1 MLKRRDGCLQVSWG
15 LLQPVGDATPHTEP
29 YRHSSV
35 LNCAWGKVMS
45 IRRVLLLGNHTPR
58 QCGIA
63 TFTAD
68 LADALGQAQPD
79 LEVLVAAMDDGSV
92 HTYPERVTLSIP
104 QHDAEAY
111 ARAAETINALN
122 VDVVCVQHEFG
133 IYGGPAGSYL
143 LTLLRG
149 LEAPIV
155 TTLHTVLET
164 YSPEQRS
171 VIEEL
176 AVLSERLVVMS
187 TRAVGFLTAQG
198 VPAGKVEFIHHG
210 MPLLDFDRDAEK
222 ARLGLDGRE
231 VILTFGLLSPNKG
244 LETAI
249 RALPDVVSGH
259 PHLTYLILGATHPHL
274 REREGETYRE
284 GLIALAASLGVGD
297 HVRFENRFATLD
309 ELGRYIAA
317 ADIYLTPYLN
327 REQITSGTL
336 AYALG
341 NGKAVVSTPY
351 WHAEELLAD
360 DRGVLVPFR
369 DESALADA
377 LRGLLDDPARRA
389 DLEARAREYGQG
401 MGWPAIGAQYLQV
414 FAETGRA
421 VTLTLPQPSLPTV
434 TLRHVA
440 ALSDDTGVFQHAT
453 YTLPNPHE
461 GYTTDD
467 NARALM
473 LAAACPDDP
482 HAPLLARRALTFLHG
497 ALDADGH
504 FRNFMSYDRRWLEAR
519 GSENAQARAVR
530 ALVTAAHD
538 LREPGLRGAAA
549 QLLAHAWPA
558 VGTLESPRAQALALV
573 ALAARRRADGPHAE
587 HDDLA
592 HRYAANLRR
601 LHAAHATPEWP
612 WFEPYLSYSNAKLP
626 HGLLAYGRAY
636 GAPGDIALALD
647 ALRWLERQQTG
658 PHGTFWPV
666 GSDRVYCSGEARPLW
681 DGQPIEVYATV
692 AADLEAFEV
701 TGDERWLELARRAVN
716 WLLGANPLRL
726 PLLNAASGG
735 CRDGLHRDRLNM
747 NEGAESTLA
756 LWQSVADLR
765 AAQLAPSA
773 GTLTGD

>member
-1 MLKRRDGCLQVSWG
+1 M
-15 LLQPVGDATPHTEP
+15 T
-29 YRHSSV
+29 
-35 LNCAWGKVMS
+35 

-68 LADALGQAQPD
+68 LADALLTVHPE
-79 LEVLVAAMDDGSV
+79 LEVFIAAMDDG
-92 HTYPERVTLSIP
+92 HHYAYPERVALTIP
-104 QHDAEAY
+104 QHDPDAY
-111 ARAAETINALN
+111 IHAAQAINDLN

-133 IYGGPAGSYL
+133 IYGGSAGSYL
-143 LTLLRG
+143 LTLLRA
-149 LEAPIV
+149 LEAPII

-164 YSPEQRS
+164 YSPEQRA

-176 AVLSERLVVMS
+176 AALSERLVVMS
-187 TRAVGFLTAQG
+187 TRALDFLTAQG
-198 VPAGKVEFIHHG
+198 IPAGKVDFIHHG
-210 MPLLDFDRDAEK
+210 MPRLAFDRDVEK
-222 ARLGLDGRE
+222 ANLGLAGHE

-249 RALPDVVSGH
+249 RALPGVVPGH

-274 REREGETYRE
+274 REREGEAYRE
-284 GLIALAASLGVGD
+284 GLVELAASLGVAA

-360 DRGVLVPFR
+360 GRGVLVPFR
-369 DESALADA
+369 DAVTLGQE
-377 LRGLLDDPARRA
+377 LRDLLDKPARRA
-389 DLEARAREYGQG
+389 ELEARARAYGEG
-401 MGWPAIGAQYLQV
+401 MTWPAIGAQYLQV

-421 VTLTLPQPSLPTV
+421 VILTQPQPALPEV

-440 ALSDDTGVFQHAT
+440 ALSDGTGVFQHAT
-453 YTLPNPHE
+453 FTLPNPHE

-467 NARALM
+467 NARALT

-497 ALDADGH
+497 ALGPDGH
-504 FRNFMSYDRRWLEAR
+504 FRNFMSYDRHWLEAR
-519 GSENAQARAVR
+519 GAENAQARAVR
-530 ALVTAAHD
+530 ALVTAARTLTD
-538 LREPGLRGAAA
+538 PGLRGAARE
-549 QLLAHAWPA
+549 LLIHAWPA
-558 VGTLESPRAQALALV
+558 IQSLESPRAQALALM
-573 ALAARRRADGPHAE
+573 ALAEQHHHAGPHAE
-587 HDDLA
+587 RDELA

-601 LHAAHATPEWP
+601 LHAEHATPGWL

-626 HGLLAYGRAY
+626 HGLLAYGRVY
-636 GAPGDIALALD
+636 GRPGDVALALD
-647 ALRWLERQQTG
+647 ALRWLEGVQTG
-658 PHGTFWPV
+658 PHGSFWPV
-666 GSDRVYCSGEARPLW
+666 GNERVYRRGEARPLW

-692 AADLEAFEV
+692 AADLEAYAA
-701 TGDERWLELARRAVN
+701 TGDESWLDLARRAVN
-716 WLLGANPLRL
+716 WLLGVNPLRQ
-726 PLLNAASGG
+726 PLLNPESGG
-735 CRDGLHRDRLNM
+735 CRDGLHRDRVNM

-765 AAQLAPSA
+765 AVQATPSA

>member
-1 MLKRRDGCLQVSWG
+1 
-15 LLQPVGDATPHTEP
+15 
-29 YRHSSV
+29 
-35 LNCAWGKVMS
+35 MS

-68 LADALGQAQPD
+68 LADALGSARPD
-79 LEVLVAAMDDGSV
+79 LEVLVAAMDDGFV
-92 HTYPERVTLSIP
+92 HTYPERVTLTIP
-104 QHDAEAY
+104 QDEAGAY
-111 ARAAETINALN
+111 ARAAEAINAMN

-210 MPLLDFDRDAEK
+210 MPLLNFDRDEEK
-222 ARLGLDGRE
+222 ARLGLSGRE
-231 VILTFGLLSPNKG
+231 VVLTFGLLSPNKG

-249 RALPDVVSGH
+249 RALPDVVPGH

-274 REREGETYRE
+274 REREGEAYRE
-284 GLIALAASLGVGD
+284 GLMALAASLGVGE

-341 NGKAVVSTPY
+341 NGKAVISTPY

-369 DESALADA
+369 DEAALAAA

-389 DLEARAREYGQG
+389 QLEARARAYGQG

-421 VTLTLPQPSLPTV
+421 VTLTLPQPTLPSV

-453 YTLPNPHE
+453 FTLPNPHE

-558 VGTLESPRAQALALV
+558 VAALESPRAQALALV
-573 ALAARRRADGPHAE
+573 ALAARRTVDGPYPE
-587 HDDLA
+587 HDELA

-647 ALRWLERQQTG
+647 ALRWLEDQQTG

-666 GSDRVYCSGEARPLW
+666 GSDRVYRSGEARPLW

-716 WLLGANPLRL
+716 WLLGANPLRQ
-726 PLLNAASGG
+726 PLLNTASGG

>member
-1 MLKRRDGCLQVSWG
+1 M
-15 LLQPVGDATPHTEP
+15 T
-29 YRHSSV
+29 
-35 LNCAWGKVMS
+35 

-68 LADALGQAQPD
+68 LADALLAAQPALD
-79 LEVLVAAMDDGSV
+79 VVVVAMDDGHV
-92 HTYPERVTLSIP
+92 QQYPERVALTIP
-104 QHDAEAY
+104 QGDPEAY
-111 ARAAETINALN
+111 QRAAETINDLN

-149 LEAPIV
+149 LDVPVI

-164 YSPEQRS
+164 YSPEQRA

-187 TRAVGFLTAQG
+187 ARAVDFLTAQG
-198 VPAGKVEFIHHG
+198 IPAGKIEFIHHG
-210 MPLLDFDRDAEK
+210 MPLLDFDREEQKAE
-222 ARLGLDGRE
+222 LGLAGHE

-244 LETAI
+244 LENAI
-249 RALPDVVSGH
+249 RALPDVVATH
-259 PHLTYLILGATHPHL
+259 TNVTYLVLGATHPHL
-274 REREGETYRE
+274 REREGEAYRE
-284 GLIALAASLGVGD
+284 GLMALAASLGVAE

-341 NGKAVVSTPY
+341 NGKAVISTPY

-360 DRGVLVPFR
+360 DRGVLVPFH
-369 DESALADA
+369 DTPALTAA
-377 LRGLLDDPARRA
+377 LLGLLDDPQRRA
-389 DLEARAREYGQG
+389 ALEARARAYGQG
-401 MGWPAIGAQYLQV
+401 MTWPAIGAQYLQV

-421 VTLTLPQPSLPTV
+421 VTLTQPLPALPTV

-453 YTLPNPHE
+453 FTLANPHE

-497 ALDADGH
+497 ALDGDGY

-530 ALVTAAHD
+530 ALVVAARD
-538 LREPGLRGAAA
+538 LREPGLRGAA
-549 QLLAHAWPA
+549 QELLAHAWTA
-558 VGTLESPRAQALALV
+558 IGQLDSPRAQALALM
-573 ALAARRRADGPHAE
+573 ALADQRLAGGPNPDR
-587 HDDLA
+587 DDVA
-592 HRYAANLRR
+592 HRYAMNLRR
-601 LHAAHATPEWP
+601 LHGAHARPDWP
-612 WFEPYLSYSNAKLP
+612 WFEPYLSYSNAKLS

-636 GAPGDIALALD
+636 AAPGDIALGLETLA
-647 ALRWLERQQTG
+647 WLEGVQTG

-666 GSDRVYCSGEARPLW
+666 GSERVYRSGEARPLW

-692 AADLEAFEV
+692 AADLEAYAV
-701 TGDERWLELARRAVN
+701 TSDERWLDLARRAVN
-716 WLLGANPLRL
+716 WLLGVNPLRQ
-726 PLLNAASGG
+726 PLLNPASGG

-765 AAQLAPSA
+765 AAQLTPSA